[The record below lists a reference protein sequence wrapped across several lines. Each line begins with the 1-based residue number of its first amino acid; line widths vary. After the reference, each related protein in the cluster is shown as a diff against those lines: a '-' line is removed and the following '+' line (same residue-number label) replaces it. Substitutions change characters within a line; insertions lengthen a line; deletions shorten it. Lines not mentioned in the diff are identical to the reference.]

1 MITKKQAVNLSRK
14 AEVAV
19 YTSKED
25 IEQLIYLHAEL
36 GFFEF
41 EVFVTKEL
49 AKKCIASLEKKGFYA
64 RQTEFKSLDNECRL
78 HVSWISNF

>member
-1 MITKKQAVNLSRK
+1 MITKKK
-14 AEVAV
+14 ALKIAREAESLV
-19 YTSKED
+19 YTAKID
-25 IEQLIYLHAEL
+25 IDYLIYLHAEL

-49 AKKCIASLEKKGFYA
+49 AKKCIPLLEKRGFYA
-64 RQTEFKSLDNECRL
+64 RKTEFKSLENECRL